1 MNAQLGNNNWGYR
14 EGEREGVNAQ
24 LGNNNWGYLEGEREG
39 VNAQEITTGVIVKE
53 RERV

>member
-1 MNAQLGNNNWGYR
+1 MHRGNNWGYR
-14 EGEREGVNAQ
+14 
-24 LGNNNWGYLEGEREG
+24 EGEREG